1 MLKNLVVAVTIVAAA
16 AVAIPAQAQLS
27 TNYITN
33 GLFASNSDWT
43 YANSASYINGTEDDP
58 CDYYFG
64 YNMKAAFLPG
74 SYASVSQTFNTS
86 AHTSWAFNFEVQAH
100 TLSGAG
106 YYDEL
111 RILVENLTTSQSEV
125 FFVKPNQMTSTC
137 QRFDFNLSRDYDN
150 AQVRITFNAQAF
162 TQFDMYIDNVAFWG
176 QN

>member
-1 MLKNLVVAVTIVAAA
+1 MKHVTVLSIVAVALLFSM
-16 AVAIPAQAQLS
+16 PAQAQLS

-33 GLFASNSDWT
+33 GLFATNSDWT

-74 SYASVSQTFNTS
+74 SYASVSQTFNTGS
-86 AHTSWAFNFEVQAH
+86 HTSWAYNFEVQTH
-100 TLSGAG
+100 SLSGAD

-111 RILVENLTTSQSEV
+111 RVLVENLTTSQSEV
-125 FFVKPNQMTSTC
+125 FFVKANQLTSTC
-137 QRFDFNLSRDYDN
+137 QRFDVNLTKDYSN

-162 TQFDMYIDNVAFWG
+162 TDFDLYIDNVAFWG
-176 QN
+176 RS